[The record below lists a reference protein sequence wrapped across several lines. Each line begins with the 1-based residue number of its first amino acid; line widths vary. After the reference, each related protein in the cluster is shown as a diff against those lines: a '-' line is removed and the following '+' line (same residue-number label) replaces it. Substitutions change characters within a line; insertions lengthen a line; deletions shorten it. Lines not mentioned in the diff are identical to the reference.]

1 MAQTLDSYVAERERA
16 KQIGPGVPADLKRIS
31 QTAFDHFMAL
41 GFPTTHQEEWRFTS
55 VAPIAER
62 AFAVAPEPRTNSL
75 DFSLAGLRLPDEAA
89 AELVFVDGH
98 YVAGLSRISTANLQV
113 RPTSADLKVRTTDV
127 RVESLADAFASGH
140 HGIKAHLARVAPF
153 EGNPFVA
160 LNTAF
165 LSEGAYVEVPAGTV
179 LQQPIHLLFVAS
191 GRTGGNGRPETM
203 AHPRV
208 LAVLGPNSQATIL
221 ETYAGPDGAS
231 YFTNTVTEIILGE
244 NAVLDH
250 YTLQYEG
257 AAAAHIG
264 AIYAKAQ
271 RSANCTLHA
280 INVGGAL
287 VRNEVVTRL
296 DGAGIDCTLNGLYL
310 ADEQRLVDNHTT
322 IDHAQPHC
330 ASREIYKGILAD
342 RAHGVFNG
350 KIIVRPDAQ
359 KTDAKQTNR
368 ALLLSEDAQINT
380 KPQLEIFA
388 NDVKC
393 THGAAVGQ
401 LDDEALFYLRSRG
414 LGEAHARQLLIH
426 AFAADVLNRLPLITV
441 RAGVEDR
448 LQRHLGAK
456 LRAA

>member
-1 MAQTLDSYVAERERA
+1 MVDTLQSYVAERERA
-16 KQIGPGVPADLKRIS
+16 KQIGPGVPEAFRRMS
-31 QTAFDHFMAL
+31 QTAFDHFLAH
-41 GFPTTHQEEWRFTS
+41 GFPNTHQEEWRFTS
-55 VAPIAER
+55 VAPIAEH
-62 AFAVAPEPRTNSL
+62 AFAIAPEARANGL
-75 DFSLAGLRLPDEAA
+75 DFSLTGLRLSDEAA
-89 AELVFVDGH
+89 AELVFIDGR
-98 YVAGLSRISTANLQV
+98 YVAALSRMSSANLEV
-113 RPTSADLKVRTTDV
+113 RSNSADQKVRTSDV
-127 RVESLADAFASGH
+127 RVESLAAAVASGH
-140 HGIKAHLARVAPF
+140 PVIATHLAQIAPF
-153 EGNPFVA
+153 ETNPFVA

-165 LSEGAYVEVPAGTV
+165 LSDGAYVEVPAGTV
-179 LQQPIHLLFVAS
+179 LQLPIHLLFVAT
-191 GRTGGNGRPETM
+191 GRTGGNGTRETM

-208 LAVLGPNSQATIL
+208 LAVLGPNSQATIV
-221 ETYAGPDGAS
+221 ETYAGPDDER
-231 YFTNTVTEIILGE
+231 YFTNTVTEIVLGE

-257 AAAAHIG
+257 AASAHIG
-264 AIYAKAQ
+264 ALYAKAQ

-426 AFAADVLNRLPLITV
+426 AFAADVLNRLPLIAV

-448 LQRHLGAK
+448 LQRHLAAK

>member
-1 MAQTLDSYVAERERA
+1 MTPTLDSYVDERERA
-16 KQIGPGVPADLKRIS
+16 KQIGPGVPAAFSRIS
-31 QTAFDHFMAL
+31 QTAFDHFLAH
-41 GFPTTHQEEWRFTS
+41 GFPNTHQEEWRFTS

-62 AFAVAPEPRTNSL
+62 AFAMAAEPRANVV
-75 DFSLAGLRLPDEAA
+75 DFPIAGLSLSSEAA

-98 YVAGLSRISTANLQV
+98 YVGSSTNLQV
-113 RPTSADLKVRTTDV
+113 RPTSADLKVRTTNV
-127 RVESLADAFASGH
+127 RLESLAAAMASRH
-140 HGIKAHLARVAPF
+140 DGIEAHLTRVAPF
-153 EGNPFVA
+153 ESSPFVA

-165 LSEGAYVEVPAGTV
+165 LAQGAYVELPAGTV
-179 LQQPIHLLFVAS
+179 LQQPIHLVFVATGRNS
-191 GRTGGNGRPETM
+191 GQETM

-208 LAVLGPNSQATIL
+208 LVVLGANSQATVV
-221 ETYAGPDGAS
+221 ETYAGPDGAR
-231 YFTNTVTEIILGE
+231 YFTNTVTEIVLGE

-257 AAAAHIG
+257 AASSHIG
-264 AIYAKAQ
+264 AIFAKAQ
-271 RSANCTLHA
+271 RSATCTLHA

-287 VRNEVVTRL
+287 VRNDVVARL
-296 DGAGIDCTLNGLYL
+296 DGEGIDCTLNGLYL

-414 LGEAHARQLLIH
+414 LSEADARQLLIH
-426 AFAADVLNRLPLITV
+426 AFAADVLNRLPLVAV
-441 RAGVEDR
+441 RSGVEDR
-448 LQRHLGAK
+448 LQRQLGAK

>member
-1 MAQTLDSYVAERERA
+1 LASDMAHTLDPYVAEWERA
-16 KQIGPGVPADLKRIS
+16 KGIAPRLPASLVHIS
-31 QTAFDHFMAL
+31 QTAFEHFLAQ
-41 GFPTTHQEEWRFTS
+41 GFPTTRDEEWRFTS
-55 VAPIAER
+55 VAAIADG
-62 AFAVAPEPRTNSL
+62 AFALVTEPNGGAL
-75 DFSLAGLRLPDEAA
+75 DFDIAPFRLAGEPA
-89 AELVFVDGH
+89 AELVVVDGH
-98 YVAGLSRISTANLQV
+98 YVGALSRQGTLARGI
-113 RPTSADLKVRTTDV
+113 
-127 RVESLADAFASGH
+127 RVENLAAAIASRHEAIDRHLGH
-140 HGIKAHLARVAPF
+140 VAPF
-153 EGNPFVA
+153 ERGPFIA

-165 LSEGAYVEVPAGTV
+165 LSDGAYVEVPDGMI
-179 LQQPIHLLFVAS
+179 LEQPIHVLFVAT
-191 GRTGGNGRPETM
+191 GRQDGQNTM
-203 AHPRV
+203 AYPRV
-208 LAVLGPNSQATIL
+208 LTVLGANSQATII
-221 ETYAGPDGAS
+221 ETYVGPNTPA
-231 YFTNTVTEIILGE
+231 YLTNAVTEIVLDE

-257 AAAAHIG
+257 TSAHHVGGIHVQ
-264 AIYAKAQ
+264 AK
-271 RSANCTLHA
+271 RSATCRLHA
-280 INVGGAL
+280 INAGGGL
-287 VRNEVVTRL
+287 VRNDVVATL
-296 DGAGIDCTLNGLYL
+296 NGEGIDCTLNGLYL

-401 LDDEALFYLRSRG
+401 LDDEALFYIRSRG
-414 LGEAHARQLLIH
+414 LSEAHARQLLIH
-426 AFAADVLNRLPLITV
+426 AFAADVLTRLPLESI
-441 RAGVEDR
+441 RAGVEQR
-448 LQRHLGAK
+448 LQRQLGAK